1 MSARRRRLIL
11 KPRARQD
18 VRGALLHTRH
28 QWGVEQRTEY
38 KRLLYRAMR
47 ELVEYPDLG
56 IARGEL
62 CAGCRSH
69 PAGRHI
75 LYYQVEDEE
84 IVIVRVLH
92 ARQDAAV
99 ELSEP

>member
-1 MSARRRRLIL
+1 M
-11 KPRARQD
+11 
-18 VRGALLHTRH
+18 G
-28 QWGVEQRTEY
+28 EQQRIES
-38 KRLLYRAMR
+38 KRLRFEAMR

-56 IARGEL
+56 NARDDL
-62 CAGCRSH
+62 YAGCRNR

-75 LYYQVEDEE
+75 LYYQVEDEVEDEE

-92 ARQDAAV
+92 ARQDATV